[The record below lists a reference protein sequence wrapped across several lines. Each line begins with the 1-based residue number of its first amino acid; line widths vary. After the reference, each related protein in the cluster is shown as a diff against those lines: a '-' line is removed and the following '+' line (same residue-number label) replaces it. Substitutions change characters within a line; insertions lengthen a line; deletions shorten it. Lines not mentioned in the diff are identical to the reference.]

1 MNGRVVVD
9 DQDSVILLG
18 IDVHDVELGSE
29 ASPGA
34 GADLQRLTR
43 SRMHEHGCFVGEEA
57 ARKRIRL
64 AYPTRPRQ
72 IDFVIASIHS
82 TESIDGAGDMPTG

>member
-1 MNGRVVVD
+1 
-9 DQDSVILLG
+9 
-18 IDVHDVELGSE
+18 
-29 ASPGA
+29 
-34 GADLQRLTR
+34 
-43 SRMHEHGCFVGEEA
+43 MHEHGCFVGEEA

-64 AYPTRPRQ
+64 AYPTRARQ